1 MSVQTNTTPVKTNK
15 RFVSLQTKLIA
26 GFTLIFTVIFAST
39 YYWFYDFAQKE
50 AMDQIKQGLYD
61 TIKGATETGILAKN
75 DSIQV
80 INGDELE
87 GLIKEGKVNAQGLT
101 DDPRYLAQAKIL
113 CEIRRVEPR
122 ASLYTYI
129 KGDKPGEILFITS
142 WGGCLPNPD
151 WSQFAKFRESYTQ
164 NTGPNLE
171 GLKQIVFQSKTGW
184 CTKQDPNCVPE
195 IYGDNF
201 GSWVS
206 AFAPIRN
213 SKGETIAALGID
225 FTSTY
230 VNEVRA
236 QILRSI
242 YLAFSITYIILFA
255 LVYLV
260 AQFLTRPMVGLTRA
274 AGQIGE
280 GNYEVGLKYLGQLN
294 LSERY
299 PDEIGTMEGVFRG
312 MIDKVYKR
320 EQNLR
325 QQVQELKIEI
335 DQSRRQKQVGEIVE
349 SEFFQEL
356 RVKAQNMRQK
366 QADGED
372 LAGSS
377 KEE

>member
-1 MSVQTNTTPVKTNK
+1 MSMQTNTPAKPNG
-15 RFVSLQTKLIA
+15 RFISLQTKLIA

-50 AMDQIKQGLYD
+50 AMEQIKQGLHD
-61 TIKGATETGILAKN
+61 TIKGATETGILGKT
-75 DSIQV
+75 DKIQV

-87 GLIKEGKVNAQGLT
+87 GLIKEGQVNIDGLT
-101 DDPRYLAQAKIL
+101 DDPRYLAQAKVL

-151 WSQFAKFRESYTQ
+151 WSQFAKFRQPYTQ

-171 GLKQIVFQSKTGW
+171 GLNQIVFQSKDGW
-184 CTKQDPNCVPE
+184 CTKEDLNCVPK
-195 IYGDNF
+195 IYSDDF

-206 AFAPIRN
+206 AFAPIKN

-225 FTSTY
+225 FTATY

-236 QILRSI
+236 QILSSI
-242 YLAFSITYIILFA
+242 YLAFSVTYIILFA
-255 LVYLV
+255 LVYFV
-260 AQFLTRPMVGLTRA
+260 AQFLTRPMLGLTRA

-280 GNYEVGLKYLGQLN
+280 GNYEKGLKDLGELN
-294 LSERY
+294 LSDRY
-299 PDEIGTMEGVFRG
+299 PDEIGKMEGVFRG

-320 EQNLR
+320 EQFLR
-325 QQVQELKIEI
+325 QQVKELKIEI
-335 DQSRRQKQVGEIVE
+335 DQSKRQKQVGEIVE

-356 RVKAQNMRQK
+356 RVKAQKMRQK
-366 QADGED
+366 QIDAEN
-372 LAGSS
+372 LAGPK